1 MIEHRLYVGHR
12 VYSKDANWNEILSM
26 FCKFLRVTYQV
37 FSIAKFYKKFSKYIP
52 CVFASF

>member
-26 FCKFLRVTYQV
+26 FCKFLRVT
-37 FSIAKFYKKFSKYIP
+37 
-52 CVFASF
+52 